1 MSDFIYLHII
11 KHTCMWHV
19 FYRSIHGTV
28 ARTYN
33 GTFNVCPLGIS
44 RELCEGVN
52 RSVVVGSLNQG
63 NKRDITRSV
72 EKLFHVF
79 DTTQ

>member
-1 MSDFIYLHII
+1 MWLLFNCSIY
-11 KHTCMWHV
+11 
-19 FYRSIHGTV
+19 GTV
-28 ARTYN
+28 ARAYN
-33 GTFNVCPLGIS
+33 GTFTVSPLGIS

-63 NKRDITRSV
+63 NKRDIARSV
-72 EKLFHVF
+72 EKLFRVF

>member
-1 MSDFIYLHII
+1 
-11 KHTCMWHV
+11 MWHV
-19 FYRSIHGTV
+19 FYRSIYGTV
-28 ARTYN
+28 ARAYN
-33 GTFNVCPLGIS
+33 GAFNVCPLGIS

>member
-1 MSDFIYLHII
+1 
-11 KHTCMWHV
+11 MWHV
-19 FYRSIHGTV
+19 FYRSIYGTV

-33 GTFNVCPLGIS
+33 GTFNVCPLGIN

-52 RSVVVGSLNQG
+52 RSVVVGLLNQG

>member
-1 MSDFIYLHII
+1 MQHVPYPPIY
-11 KHTCMWHV
+11 
-19 FYRSIHGTV
+19 GTV
-28 ARTYN
+28 ARAYN

-44 RELCEGVN
+44 QELCEGVN
-52 RSVVVGSLNQG
+52 RSVVVGSINQG